1 MWPNFVTL
9 DGQPFV
15 KVEEQ
20 LIVELWI
27 TFVHKLLR
35 AKIMMT
41 VWTSGALVFLLMNF

>member
-27 TFVHKLLR
+27 MFVHKLSR
-35 AKIMMT
+35 EKTMMI
-41 VWTSGALVFLLMNF
+41 A